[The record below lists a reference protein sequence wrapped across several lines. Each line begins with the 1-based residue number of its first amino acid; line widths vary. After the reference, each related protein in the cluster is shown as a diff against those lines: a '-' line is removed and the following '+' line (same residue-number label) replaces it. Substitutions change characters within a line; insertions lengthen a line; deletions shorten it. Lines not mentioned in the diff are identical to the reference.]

1 LPEFGEHGLVV
12 AEHQHVAAG
21 AVLEVIVHALF
32 FTGKAKRGK

>member
-1 LPEFGEHGLVV
+1 
-12 AEHQHVAAG
+12 VAAG